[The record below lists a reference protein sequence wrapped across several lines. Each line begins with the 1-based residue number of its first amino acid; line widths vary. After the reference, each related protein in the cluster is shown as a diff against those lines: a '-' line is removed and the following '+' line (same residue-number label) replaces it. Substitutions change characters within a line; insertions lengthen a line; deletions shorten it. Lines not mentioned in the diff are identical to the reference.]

1 MNTQSD
7 KSSLVIV
14 YHRQPYQEVVERG
27 RTVYREHDSPNGIV
41 PTLKSFFGRVVDGRG
56 AWVAWKQVTPRQRE
70 RFERVIEINDRHG
83 HYAVSRLPLTAE
95 QVRSFYHVTSKEA
108 LWPILHSFPW
118 LFRYENVD
126 WQTFREVNALFAQE
140 AAEQAE
146 DDGLVWVHDY
156 NLWLVPKYLRQL
168 KPNVRIAF
176 FHHTPFPAPDVFN
189 VLPWRDE
196 IIDSLLDC
204 DLVGF
209 HIPRYARN
217 FADVARG
224 LRNAVVARETAVE
237 AGMSPNGLALS
248 EPSTP
253 TVLRHGERRTTI
265 DAFPVGTDPRL
276 ISQLLDS
283 EPSRTLQGSIR
294 DELGEQRLIIA
305 VGRTDYT
312 KGMREAL
319 VTFERLLERRA
330 DLHGTVKL
338 IVISVRAAS
347 GMRIYRDTQR
357 DIEALVGRI
366 NGRFSNLSW
375 TPVLLFSNAIPFD
388 RVIAYYHMADVCMT
402 TPLRDGLNLV
412 AKEFV
417 AAKRGRP
424 GVLVLSEFAGCA
436 VELPQAVLTNPYSQR
451 AMDAALDQA
460 LAMGVDEAQ
469 ARMCDMLANIS
480 QYDVTHWVQHTFER
494 FNDIMPGDF
503 ADHFAANEVA

>member
-1 MNTQSD
+1 MK

-14 YHRQPYQEVVERG
+14 YHRQPYQEVVEKG

-41 PTLKSFFGRVVDGRG
+41 PTLRGFFGRVADGRG

-70 RFERVIEINDRHG
+70 RFKRVIEIDDRHG
-83 HYAVSRLPLTAE
+83 RYAVSRLPLTAD

-126 WQTFREVNALFAQE
+126 WNTFREVNALFAQA
-140 AAEQAE
+140 AAEQAD

-156 NLWLVPKYLRQL
+156 NLWLVPKYLRQI
-168 KPNVRIAF
+168 KPDVRIAF

-224 LRNAVVARETAVE
+224 LRNGTVEQETPVE
-237 AGMSPNGLALS
+237 AGMSPCGLALS
-248 EPSTP
+248 EPYTP
-253 TVLRHGERRTTI
+253 TLLRHGERRTAI

-276 ISQLLDS
+276 IGQLLDADDNQA
-283 EPSRTLQGSIR
+283 LQRSIR
-294 DELGEQRLIIA
+294 EEFGDQRLILA

-312 KGMREAL
+312 KGMRESL
-319 VTFERLLERRA
+319 TTFERLLERRA
-330 DLHGTVKL
+330 ELHGKVKL
-338 IVISVRAAS
+338 VVTSVRAAS

-366 NGRFSNLSW
+366 NGRFAKLGW

-388 RVIAYYHMADVCMT
+388 QLLAYYHLADVCLT

-417 AAKRGRP
+417 AAKRGQP

-460 LAMGVDEAQ
+460 LAMSDEEAQ
-469 ARMCDMLANIS
+469 ARMRAMQANLS

-503 ADHFAANEVA
+503 TDHFAANAAA

>member
-1 MNTQSD
+1 MK

-14 YHRQPYQEVVERG
+14 YHRQPYEEVVENG
-27 RTVYREHDSPNGIV
+27 RTVYREHESPNGIV

-56 AWVAWKQVTPRQRE
+56 AWVAWKQVAPRQRE
-70 RFERVIEINDRHG
+70 RFERVIEIEDRHG
-83 HYAVSRLPLTAE
+83 RYTVSRLPLTAE

-126 WQTFREVNALFAQE
+126 WSTFREVNALFAQA
-140 AAEQAE
+140 AAEQAD

-196 IIDSLLDC
+196 IVDSLLDC

-224 LRNAVVARETAVE
+224 LRNVTVAQEAPVETR
-237 AGMSPNGLALS
+237 MSPSGLALS
-248 EPSTP
+248 EPVTP
-253 TVLRHGERRTTI
+253 TLLRHGGRQTAI

-276 ISQLLDS
+276 IGQLLDAES
-283 EPSRTLQGSIR
+283 SQALQRSIR
-294 DELGEQRLIIA
+294 EEFGDQQLILA

-312 KGMREAL
+312 KGVRETL
-319 VTFERLLERRA
+319 LSFERLLERRSE
-330 DLHGTVKL
+330 LHRKVKL

-366 NGRFSNLSW
+366 NGHFASLGW

-388 RVIAYYHMADVCMT
+388 RVVAYYHMADVCLT

-417 AAKRGRP
+417 AAKRGQP

-451 AMDAALDQA
+451 AMDTALDQA
-460 LAMGVDEAQ
+460 LDMSADEAR
-469 ARMCDMLANIS
+469 ARMTTMLANIS
-480 QYDVTHWVQHTFER
+480 RYDVAHWVQHTFER

-503 ADHFAANEVA
+503 TDHFAPHAPA

>member
-1 MNTQSD
+1 MK

-14 YHRQPYQEVVERG
+14 YHRQPYQEVVENG
-27 RTVYREHDSPNGIV
+27 RTVYREHESPNGIV
-41 PTLKSFFGRVVDGRG
+41 PTLKSFFGRLVDGRG

-70 RFERVIEINDRHG
+70 RFQRVIEIDDRHG
-83 HYAVSRLPLTAE
+83 HYVVSRLPLTAE

-126 WQTFREVNALFAQE
+126 WSTFREVNALFAQA
-140 AAEQAE
+140 AAEQAD

-196 IIDSLLDC
+196 IVDSLLDC

-224 LRNAVVARETAVE
+224 LRNVTLEQETDVE
-237 AGMSPNGLALS
+237 AGMSPCGLALS
-248 EPSTP
+248 EPRTP
-253 TVLRHGERRTTI
+253 TVLRHGERRTAI

-276 ISQLLDS
+276 IGQLLDS
-283 EPSRTLQGSIR
+283 EPNQALQRSIR
-294 DELGEQRLIIA
+294 EELGEQRLIIA

-319 VTFERLLERRA
+319 TTFERLLERRA
-330 DLHGTVKL
+330 DLHGKVKL
-338 IVISVRAAS
+338 IVTSVRASS

-366 NGRFSNLSW
+366 NGRFSKLSW
-375 TPVLLFSNAIPFD
+375 APVLLFSNAIPFD
-388 RVIAYYHMADVCMT
+388 RVIAYYHMADICMT

-460 LAMGVDEAQ
+460 LDMNDEEAQ
-469 ARMCDMLANIS
+469 ARMRDMLANIS

-503 ADHFAANEVA
+503 SDHFAAHAAA

>member
-1 MNTQSD
+1 
-7 KSSLVIV
+7 
-14 YHRQPYQEVVERG
+14 
-27 RTVYREHDSPNGIV
+27 
-41 PTLKSFFGRVVDGRG
+41 
-56 AWVAWKQVTPRQRE
+56 
-70 RFERVIEINDRHG
+70 
-83 HYAVSRLPLTAE
+83 
-95 QVRSFYHVTSKEA
+95 
-108 LWPILHSFPW
+108 
-118 LFRYENVD
+118 
-126 WQTFREVNALFAQE
+126 
-140 AAEQAE
+140 
-146 DDGLVWVHDY
+146 
-156 NLWLVPKYLRQL
+156 
-168 KPNVRIAF
+168 
-176 FHHTPFPAPDVFN
+176 
-189 VLPWRDE
+189 
-196 IIDSLLDC
+196 
-204 DLVGF
+204 
-209 HIPRYARN
+209 
-217 FADVARG
+217 
-224 LRNAVVARETAVE
+224 
-237 AGMSPNGLALS
+237 
-248 EPSTP
+248 
-253 TVLRHGERRTTI
+253 
-265 DAFPVGTDPRL
+265 
-276 ISQLLDS
+276 
-283 EPSRTLQGSIR
+283 
-294 DELGEQRLIIA
+294 
-305 VGRTDYT
+305 
-312 KGMREAL
+312 MREAL

-460 LAMGVDEAQ
+460 LAMGVDEAET
-469 ARMCDMLANIS
+469 RMRDMLANIS

-503 ADHFAANEVA
+503 SDHFAANEVA